1 MSGDLV
7 SFTIVIYIW
16 ITILVSVFLIL
27 YKLLGLKEILD
38 EIVEKIESSDNRK

>member
-16 ITILVSVFLIL
+16 ITVLVSVFLIL
-27 YKLLGLKEILD
+27 YKLFGLKEILD
-38 EIVEKIESSDNRK
+38 EIVERIESSDNSK

>member
-38 EIVEKIESSDNRK
+38 EIVERIESSDNSR

>member
-38 EIVEKIESSDNRK
+38 EIVERIESSDKSK

>member
-27 YKLLGLKEILD
+27 YKLFGLKEILD
-38 EIVEKIESSDNRK
+38 EIVERIESSDNSK

>member
-27 YKLLGLKEILD
+27 YKLFGLEEILD
-38 EIVEKIESSDNRK
+38 EIVERIESSDNSK

>member
-27 YKLLGLKEILD
+27 YKLFGLKEILD
-38 EIVEKIESSDNRK
+38 EIVERIESSDNSR

>member
-27 YKLLGLKEILD
+27 YKLFGLKEILD
-38 EIVEKIESSDNRK
+38 EIVERIESSDDSK